1 MQKKLVKLLVSLVTC
16 FSVFTLVAFSDTT
29 HENSDT
35 ITYND
40 KEYNK
45 SELSQE
51 TIEWLERYNSLP
63 SDLQDMVN
71 HVPVE
76 LRTPVPY
83 SSIGTIDA
91 NVPDPDYTP
100 PSLLEDLLPTGGSE
114 PVYNPD
120 FWNAP
125 ENIKR
130 ANCYA
135 YAMDVIQSFEGKL
148 QPGQLSGHEYTSLT
162 EDSIITAV
170 KNDGPYLGTGR
181 GIRKVSK
188 NTRPMPK
195 EYKVALVI
203 APDFDYHWYIQNSNG
218 YWSHKRGS
226 NKVSDLDASDN
237 KIVDPETCDRNYGG
251 SFNYS
256 TFCGYYMVSRR

>member
-16 FSVFTLVAFSDTT
+16 FSVFTLAAFADTT

-148 QPGQLSGHEYTSLT
+148 QPGQLSGHEYTSLPVPKQGP
-162 EDSIITAV
+162 SFFTAV
-170 KNDGPYLGTGR
+170 MMAPIQGQEEELEKY
-181 GIRKVSK
+181 
-188 NTRPMPK
+188 PK
-195 EYKVALVI
+195 T
-203 APDFDYHWYIQNSNG
+203 Q
-218 YWSHKRGS
+218 
-226 NKVSDLDASDN
+226 DL
-237 KIVDPETCDRNYGG
+237 CLRNIKLLW
-251 SFNYS
+251 
-256 TFCGYYMVSRR
+256 